1 MNARKNAARTAAV
14 IALTTGLVAGL
25 IALGATTASAAE
37 ADPATDETATT
48 TTTSADDGVVR
59 GKPYTGD
66 PELEATLVANEER
79 RLVEVRAI
87 ANAAG
92 WTGAS
97 ANRPFRLV
105 TGNSYTLVLIER
117 EAPYTVSD
125 LLELAPSTFVQQP
138 DGSYLLSENII
149 VDQGATLS
157 LTSRDGLRLHLTSTP
172 DLFVSIASLGGAIEI
187 SGTPEKRAEVVAWDS
202 RTDQADTVTSDGR
215 AYVRV
220 SGGTAR
226 FANVDF
232 HNLGFWSGRTGGVSL
247 TGTSDGETVV
257 GQTVRGDGAAGNTV
271 YGNEIFPTGTDA
283 SVPLDATPD
292 LGAYSFVSA
301 DIDSVTAKDNAYGMF
316 ITSARGVDIRDSSFD
331 NNLVDGLVLHR
342 EVEDAVIHNSS
353 ASHNAVDGITVARAA
368 TGVVLSRATVEANGR
383 NGITLEGGALAD
395 GPNPVG
401 ASLGSF
407 GGNEVTDSRV
417 SANGRYGIE
426 VLGGT
431 HLTIDGNA
439 VNDQTMGIV
448 VAREVSD
455 VAITG
460 NIIERSTAQAIALRD
475 GVTDALVQANDISGG
490 EVGIFLRD
498 AAGRIDRNT
507 IVDTTSHAVTVIAA
521 AGAVDITRNDAS
533 GRGASAIDTARAG
546 NDDLI
551 TRTDNDVDAWVS
563 TKPLDVVLRSI
574 FQPLTV
580 MWLILGLL
588 VLISAVT
595 GVRAR
600 RRDSGIRH
608 PYASHTP
615 LAALTTGVADPARYG
630 RTPLNGSSS

>member
-1 MNARKNAARTAAV
+1 MNARTTAARAAAGF
-14 IALTTGLVAGL
+14 ALAVGL
-25 IALGATTASAAE
+25 IALSAA
-37 ADPATDETATT
+37 PATAAGTATGSEAPT
-48 TTTSADDGVVR
+48 PAPVTPAESDNVVR
-59 GKPYTGD
+59 GEAYPGD

-105 TGNSYTLVLIER
+105 TGNAYTLVLIER
-117 EAPYTVSD
+117 EAPYTISD

-157 LTSRDGLRLHLTSTP
+157 LTSRDALRLHLTSTP
-172 DLFVSIASLGGAIEI
+172 DLFVSIASLGGAIQI

-202 RTDQADTVTSDGR
+202 RTDQADTTTSDGR

-232 HNLGFWSGRTGGVSL
+232 HDLGFWSGRTGGVSL

-257 GQTVRGDGAAGNTV
+257 GQTVRGDASTGTTV
-271 YGNEIFPTGTDA
+271 YGNEIFPTGSDA
-283 SVPLDATPD
+283 AVPLDATPD

-301 DIDSVTAKDNAYGMF
+301 DIDSVTARDNAYGMF
-316 ITSARGVDIRDSSFD
+316 ITSARGVDIRDSTFD

-353 ASHNAVDGITVARAA
+353 ASNNAVDGITVARAA

-407 GGNEVTDSRV
+407 GGNEVSDSKI
-417 SANGRYGIE
+417 AGNGRYGIE
-426 VLGGT
+426 LLGGAN
-431 HLTIDGNA
+431 LTVDGNA
-439 VNDQTMGIV
+439 VSDQTMGIV
-448 VAREVSD
+448 VASGVSD
-455 VAITG
+455 VSITG
-460 NIIERSTAQAIALRD
+460 NIVERSTAQAIALRD
-475 GVTDALVQANDISGG
+475 GVTGALVQANDISGG

-498 AAGRIDRNT
+498 AAGRVDRNT
-507 IVDTTSHAVTVIAA
+507 IVDTTSHAITVISA
-521 AGAVDITRNDAS
+521 AGDTDITRNSVA

-546 NDDLI
+546 DGVAI
-551 TRTDNDVDAWVS
+551 TMTENDVDAWVS

-580 MWLILGLL
+580 MWLTLGLL
-588 VLISAVT
+588 VVITAVT

-600 RRDSGIRH
+600 RRDSGIRN

-615 LAALTTGVADPARYG
+615 LSALTAGVVDPSTLG
-630 RTPLNGSSS
+630 RTPARGGTS